1 MMQHVLEEQQ
11 LKLNNRGFPLENK
24 TFSPF
29 QGSKLVE
36 KVALLNQGDTIF
48 FFFKLTNTYAP
59 ELVTLAVA
67 FHMCY
72 RARTLSLTQVEVA
85 SGLRQKKIN
94 K

>member
-11 LKLNNRGFPLENK
+11 LKLNNRDFPLENK

-48 FFFKLTNTYAP
+48 FFLLTNTYVP

-72 RARTLSLTQVEVA
+72 RARTLSLTQVVVV
-85 SGLRQKKIN
+85 RN
-94 K
+94 KHNKNEK